1 MSKAYD
7 RTLDT
12 LLAEADTKGMCL
24 APRDRHLKRL
34 LRARVSSGSVKEP
47 AKGLF
52 VSAARWESAD
62 MTKRAQAWR
71 IIRGL
76 QHLHPAWVFC
86 SFSAA
91 LIHGPELSNRLLK
104 PVHVISRRSRIT
116 NDIVH
121 HAVDSFEIRTVM
133 GLRATDM
140 TRTLFDCLKSCTFPQ
155 GLAIA
160 DSALRTTRT
169 SREGYLRA
177 IERRYHDQKGVQ
189 KALRT
194 MSHANGLSENGGESY
209 ARGVMIELGF
219 KTPDLQVRLTDPL
232 NPSIEYRI
240 DYGWDVGDHLILG
253 ELDGKGKYA
262 NKSGAP
268 LDLGTVMAER
278 EREARITTYRPV
290 IFRFA
295 FPLVYRP
302 DEFAALLDAHG
313 VPRLNP

>member
-7 RTLDT
+7 RTLDA
-12 LLAEADTKGMCL
+12 LLAEADAKGMCL

-52 VSAARWESAD
+52 VSAARWESAG

-91 LIHGPELSNRLLK
+91 LIHGLEFSNRLLK
-104 PVHVISRRSRIT
+104 PVHVISHRSRIT

-169 SREGYLRA
+169 SREGYLCA
-177 IERRYHDQKGVQ
+177 IERRYHDQKG
-189 KALRT
+189 
-194 MSHANGLSENGGESY
+194 GPESTQDDVACKRAQRKRRGIVR
-209 ARGVMIELGF
+209 ARRHDRAGF
-219 KTPDLQVRLTDPL
+219 QDARPASAPRRPAQPL
-232 NPSIEYRI
+232 NRVQDRLRMGRRRPPNP
-240 DYGWDVGDHLILG
+240 G
-253 ELDGKGKYA
+253 
-262 NKSGAP
+262 
-268 LDLGTVMAER
+268 GT
-278 EREARITTYRPV
+278 
-290 IFRFA
+290 
-295 FPLVYRP
+295 
-302 DEFAALLDAHG
+302 
-313 VPRLNP
+313 